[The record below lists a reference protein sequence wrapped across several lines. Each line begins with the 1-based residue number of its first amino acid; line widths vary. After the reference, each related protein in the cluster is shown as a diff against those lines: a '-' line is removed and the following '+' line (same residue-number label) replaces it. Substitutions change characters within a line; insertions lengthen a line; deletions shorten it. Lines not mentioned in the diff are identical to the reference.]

1 VHTVEPIGATTT
13 ETTTTLGRWANNRAW
28 RTYLLVGLALTAW
41 YLFDDDQTARAA
53 IIVVLYIAA
62 AAAVAVQLRR
72 SGASDRA
79 AWVAT
84 GAMMLLWAFA
94 WVFWE
99 KQILDSGAPPAINSW
114 INFVFLAGYPGLL
127 ATLAI
132 LLWRRERDVVCF
144 VDVGIVAAA
153 LFMIVWTVLLRR
165 YADID
170 LVPLGGRVVQI
181 GYATFDIAVLAVVVR
196 LLIAPWRRSPAFAFL
211 PVAGLAILF
220 SDVIW
225 NWSTQ
230 LGTYSPGSWA
240 DGGWLL
246 APAAVG
252 AAALHRSATDLFQP
266 AEVTARGLR
275 RDRLAVLMSAALVGP
290 VLLGV
295 RLFDNSLGP
304 SELWVIAVGM
314 AVVVV
319 LVLAR
324 LALTLREKESLAS
337 QLATQNRQ
345 LLELDRLKD
354 DFVASVSHE
363 LRTPLTSIRGYLD
376 LVREGEGGEL
386 NEDQQRFLG
395 IVDRNADRLLR
406 VVSDLLF
413 VAQVGA
419 GKLDLAL
426 EEVDVAEVVDHAA
439 DAARPHAESKEL
451 GLVAEIESMPTV
463 LADRARLGQVVD
475 NLVSNAV
482 KFTPAGGRVS
492 VRAFAANGAAVLEVS
507 DTGLGMS
514 SEEQEQL
521 FQRFYRT
528 AAATENAIQG
538 TGLGLTILKA
548 IVDAHGGTV
557 AVTSAEGAG
566 TTFRVELPVADGARA

>member
-1 VHTVEPIGATTT
+1 MKTCPTQGPSS
-13 ETTTTLGRWANNRAW
+13 
-28 RTYLLVGLALTAW
+28 
-41 YLFDDDQTARAA
+41 
-53 IIVVLYIAA
+53 
-62 AAAVAVQLRR
+62 VAVQLRR
-72 SGASDRA
+72 SAASDRA

-439 DAARPHAESKEL
+439 DAARPHA
-451 GLVAEIESMPTV
+451 GG
-463 LADRARLGQVVD
+463 RARLGACLRRERRRRARGLGHGAGDVV
-475 NLVSNAV
+475 
-482 KFTPAGGRVS
+482 GG
-492 VRAFAANGAAVLEVS
+492 AGAAVPAFLSHCCGDRERDPGHRPGAHDFEGDRGRARRHRRRHERGGGGDNLPGRAARRGRSTRVS
-507 DTGLGMS
+507 GEPPLV
-514 SEEQEQL
+514 L
-521 FQRFYRT
+521 
-528 AAATENAIQG
+528 
-538 TGLGLTILKA
+538 
-548 IVDAHGGTV
+548 
-557 AVTSAEGAG
+557 
-566 TTFRVELPVADGARA
+566 VADNDPDIRSLVAFRLERANYEVVQASGGEEALRLARERQPALAVLDVMMPKLTGYRGEHV